1 MTLNVL
7 KYVQS
12 CRRQAFGQGSAII
25 RYTFYRG
32 AVLAKPL
39 TLLLSIRTSVTI
51 SKFSTTKHETWRD
64 EHDTDNVPK
73 VKKRDG
79 TFGQI
84 DKNRVCPNNTICFYE
99 YLKQFKFKKI

>member
-1 MTLNVL
+1 M
-7 KYVQS
+7 
-12 CRRQAFGQGSAII
+12 
-25 RYTFYRG
+25 
-32 AVLAKPL
+32 LAKPL
-39 TLLLSIRTSVTI
+39 TLLLSIRTSVTV

-84 DKNRVCPNNTICFYE
+84 DKNRVCPKIFNKLYFK
-99 YLKQFKFKKI
+99 YLNIKIINVGLR

>member
-1 MTLNVL
+1 M
-7 KYVQS
+7 
-12 CRRQAFGQGSAII
+12 
-25 RYTFYRG
+25 
-32 AVLAKPL
+32 LAKPL
-39 TLLLSIRTSVTI
+39 TLLLSIRTSVTV

-99 YLKQFKFKKI
+99 YLNSLNLKNIGFR